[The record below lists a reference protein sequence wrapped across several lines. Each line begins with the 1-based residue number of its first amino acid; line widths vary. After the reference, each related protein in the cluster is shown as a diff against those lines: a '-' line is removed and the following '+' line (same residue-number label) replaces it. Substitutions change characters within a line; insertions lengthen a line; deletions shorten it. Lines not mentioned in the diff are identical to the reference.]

1 MGGREQLIFVF
12 LVVGHKNLVGGFF
25 QVRGSKFLAAGGGFP
40 PPPPPPPPSTSRE
53 NSQNRGLRIWNF

>member
-40 PPPPPPPPSTSRE
+40 PPPPPPPLLPVEKTHRT
-53 NSQNRGLRIWNF
+53 GG